1 MKQRNITVTIVPDRR
16 RIKDDVAYPL
26 NSHVTY
32 KRNRKY
38 YASGYNASLKECSQM
53 NWVDLYTKAFVEEVY
68 KSTDRWLDLVL
79 NFFLNLQRFKNRT
92 N

>member
-38 YASGYNASLKECSQM
+38 YATGYNASLKECLQM
-53 NWVDLYTKAFVEEVY
+53 N
-68 KSTDRWLDLVL
+68 
-79 NFFLNLQRFKNRT
+79 
-92 N
+92 